1 MDIATRPPPYFE
13 EQRQR
18 LCGLHA
24 LNHAVG
30 FRAFAE
36 ADMEAAVEI
45 ILDEASAAAHAA
57 GVASEERRGNHVHPG
72 GDYSE
77 QVLAGALLAR
87 GGWVFD
93 QVPLKQHARGY
104 ETIWDVGVVGALVH
118 TPGHWLALRREEE
131 DLWLLDSLQARPSYV
146 GRKGS
151 ATVAAMLASYS
162 SIFLAR
168 AEGVVATVVAD
179 GAEMCGQAPDPDG
192 GEGRQGAGATSARVP
207 VDVSAQPPA
216 TDGAEARPGRPCAAP
231 MPACAQES
239 TRDEAGAR
247 AIFGVAG
254 AGLAKDLI
262 GQDRVSS
269 DVQEL
274 LRRFES
280 GESCL
285 SFLSSLP
292 AYVECS
298 GQPSTLSET
307 DAWLEAT
314 AASMATEH
322 VNSKARLDMLPYLA
336 DTTYYPLFVL
346 CEAAADAS
354 GMPVEFLLDS
364 FVAVAHSLLNK
375 HFHVQLGQFESRSRY
390 WVVGTA
396 EPGVGKSP
404 ALDPIMQMLLEVARE
419 NASLMPSVAA
429 DDFHY
434 MQSSTTATAVDKL
447 RTCDGYLCLYTGEA
461 GRCLDLAFA
470 TGGKADAGKC
480 VDLTYF
486 LDAAHGAEFSHQT
499 LIDRQRKFKEKVQN
513 PNEPVRVS
521 ETLCLNPTNMH
532 IIWLQQ
538 ELYFAKYWC
547 VLGKQKPLGLLQ
559 RCLFSFGGQKHVY
572 NARLN
577 GFVRQVFCPVVK
589 HVLTYVLRNLGPRS
603 PKAAQQNLRL
613 APEQTTFVSRVRQT
627 LALAGQRK
635 TVPSTLRDAMPK
647 ALYWLGTAIITNNIM
662 ANAFHTLARP
672 EAVLDAGVSDA
683 AFKAAMRFVGRRYLR
698 GIAVVATCIGEQLW
712 LGIERQEL
720 SADGAR
726 LGRLVSILRKC
737 AGSYISVTSMCRVDL
752 ELQRAALADELDVR
766 ERVLRVMVRLL
777 FEMEA
782 LGLGAIAVAG
792 TGQPPYL
799 VKHSQRHLAPHTQRW
814 LLQHRV
820 PLDLF
825 PLGETAVVRD
835 GLATGRVASDG
846 GGHADVVAS
855 RVGRAVLL
863 TSPARGATLGASSF
877 AFQENVSESDAGC
890 GDGFAVP
897 LTVEELSLARAA
909 QTDASSASGTHDQP
923 GREAKS
929 PDAPVAIVARRRAR
943 VAAAAAMNIAYTDV
957 LQEALEDRK
966 AFKGHCVRWLRLVN
980 MRYAVEKTCYDEER
994 WQRVVLCRESPSCRV
1009 RVTLTYYVR
1018 ATTLPAKSFVVVTRG
1033 DHDHSEQ
1040 GAASGKLWS
1049 PQAEFLAREYK
1060 ASAAKATVQGLL
1072 AHLHASGVPGPFPD
1086 RPRISNWLRHLKCGP
1101 SRAEQPASQHV
1112 ETGRHSIEAW
1122 CEKPSE
1128 QDRTRLWVLQPYVLT
1143 GVSVRVLF
1151 ASHGMLSHTLDR
1163 YDGGRV
1169 HLSVDGKWKVSDKG
1183 WAILTVS
1190 VLVKDVPRPTHLAHG
1205 VRKSVQSKATTTRAL
1220 PLLQALVQSETTEDV
1235 VAVFRAL
1242 AAHWESRHPDR
1253 RSLYQLV
1260 KQVHKDY
1267 APALEAARATVFP
1280 RSRPVNDFFH
1290 LREKEKILAAK
1301 CAKLDLRHGKY
1312 VKRHFE
1318 WTMYTLTNT
1327 RFTPHPEVFSMVWQ
1341 GFLVRLLT
1349 VGETQVATYLR
1360 AEYSS
1365 LVDAETVEFADTPT
1379 HVVWSPGQRLFFAP
1393 HWAGLWGV
1401 YPGTAS
1407 GNQAGE
1413 ALHAPW
1419 QRTLESLRTTPIHR
1433 QHLRCDARDLH
1444 EPMELCF

>member
-1 MDIATRPPPYFE
+1 
-13 EQRQR
+13 
-18 LCGLHA
+18 
-24 LNHAVG
+24 
-30 FRAFAE
+30 
-36 ADMEAAVEI
+36 
-45 ILDEASAAAHAA
+45 
-57 GVASEERRGNHVHPG
+57 
-72 GDYSE
+72 
-77 QVLAGALLAR
+77 
-87 GGWVFD
+87 
-93 QVPLKQHARGY
+93 
-104 ETIWDVGVVGALVH
+104 
-118 TPGHWLALRREEE
+118 
-131 DLWLLDSLQARPSYV
+131 
-146 GRKGS
+146 
-151 ATVAAMLASYS
+151 
-162 SIFLAR
+162 
-168 AEGVVATVVAD
+168 
-179 GAEMCGQAPDPDG
+179 
-192 GEGRQGAGATSARVP
+192 
-207 VDVSAQPPA
+207 
-216 TDGAEARPGRPCAAP
+216 
-231 MPACAQES
+231 
-239 TRDEAGAR
+239 
-247 AIFGVAG
+247 
-254 AGLAKDLI
+254 
-262 GQDRVSS
+262 
-269 DVQEL
+269 
-274 LRRFES
+274 
-280 GESCL
+280 
-285 SFLSSLP
+285 
-292 AYVECS
+292 
-298 GQPSTLSET
+298 
-307 DAWLEAT
+307 
-314 AASMATEH
+314 
-322 VNSKARLDMLPYLA
+322 
-336 DTTYYPLFVL
+336 
-346 CEAAADAS
+346 
-354 GMPVEFLLDS
+354 
-364 FVAVAHSLLNK
+364 
-375 HFHVQLGQFESRSRY
+375 
-390 WVVGTA
+390 
-396 EPGVGKSP
+396 
-404 ALDPIMQMLLEVARE
+404 
-419 NASLMPSVAA
+419 
-429 DDFHY
+429 
-434 MQSSTTATAVDKL
+434 
-447 RTCDGYLCLYTGEA
+447 
-461 GRCLDLAFA
+461 
-470 TGGKADAGKC
+470 
-480 VDLTYF
+480 
-486 LDAAHGAEFSHQT
+486 
-499 LIDRQRKFKEKVQN
+499 
-513 PNEPVRVS
+513 
-521 ETLCLNPTNMH
+521 
-532 IIWLQQ
+532 
-538 ELYFAKYWC
+538 
-547 VLGKQKPLGLLQ
+547 
-559 RCLFSFGGQKHVY
+559 
-572 NARLN
+572 
-577 GFVRQVFCPVVK
+577 
-589 HVLTYVLRNLGPRS
+589 
-603 PKAAQQNLRL
+603 
-613 APEQTTFVSRVRQT
+613 
-627 LALAGQRK
+627 
-635 TVPSTLRDAMPK
+635 
-647 ALYWLGTAIITNNIM
+647 M

-994 WQRVVLCRESPSCRV
+994 WQRVVLCRESLSRRV

-1033 DHDHSEQ
+1033 DHDHSDQ

-1290 LREKEKILAAK
+1290 LREKDKILAAK

-1327 RFTPHPEVFSMVWQ
+1327 RVTPHPEVFSMVWQ

-1419 QRTLESLRTTPIHR
+1419 QRTLESLRTTPSIDNIFDVMQGIYTNQWSSAFEWASNAPLGPDPRVLEPGLLNGAVLSRVGRSTAVAFVDAASGGRTIHMLRHVDAAVAVVAMSRTADAGLDEAAATLGIDIMFAKDTKHR
-1433 QHLRCDARDLH
+1433 QTLLAAAGILAPMAPQVKNVVDELEKIQWPHDVLEDSAPIVFQNAPFNKIFGDLVYVVATPSEHGCTCGPYMMYKQCEHVVYAESLDVAFRASTRDFATLPAKQKRGRPRGRVVPARDRRAAN
-1444 EPMELCF
+1444 M